1 MRDFRYARHRGWRP
15 HIDARRNVFERT
27 PCRIPALFRRQTAF
41 RVFGVKAEDAVVL
54 LNIPLIHILLPVLIA
69 DLAVDVICPR
79 LSTVHKYN
87 SCEKIKEK
95 IMDFMS

>member
-41 RVFGVKAEDAVVL
+41 RVFGVKAQYEMVL
-54 LNIPLIHILLPVLIA
+54 LYVPLFHVLFPTPVA
-69 DLAVDVICPR
+69 DLAVDVVCPR
-79 LSTVHKYN
+79 RG
-87 SCEKIKEK
+87 I
-95 IMDFMS
+95 DAFD